1 MHVRI
6 FHDII
11 ATCLNIVS
19 DGAVHWSWG
28 GSIHVH
34 GVGACVGWG
43 VSVWGW
49 GVRMWGG

>member
-28 GSIHVH
+28 GCMCGLGCERVGLH
-34 GVGACVGWG
+34 GL
-43 VSVWGW
+43 
-49 GVRMWGG
+49 